1 MTRQPTPGTNFQIT
15 LLAVMI
21 RLVYRFQTSRAL
33 TWSNKP
39 VTPTTFTVA
48 TPVDPQKWVSDHGD
62 SLFRYAMSRLRDRD
76 VAEELVQETFLAAL
90 QSKDRFQGLSE
101 ERTWFIG
108 ILRHKLADHFRRSN
122 RSISLDVDSEGA
134 ERWFDAKGNWI
145 NPPKPWSLDQL
156 SQGELDEF
164 WQVVRKCIDG
174 LPAKLGEAFVMR
186 VMDDL
191 EVEHLCKV
199 LSATSTNIW
208 VMLHRARTRMRG
220 CMESNWFET
229 SARKNP

>member
-1 MTRQPTPGTNFQIT
+1 MALSPN
-15 LLAVMI
+15 
-21 RLVYRFQTSRAL
+21 TSI
-33 TWSNKP
+33 P
-39 VTPTTFTVA
+39 VA
-48 TPVDPQKWVSDHGD
+48 TIDPQQWVSDHGD

-90 QSKDRFQGLSE
+90 QAKDRFEGRSE
-101 ERTWFIG
+101 QRTWLIG

-122 RSISLDVDSEGA
+122 RTISLEVGSEGT

-145 NPPKPWSLDQL
+145 NPPKSWSLDQL
-156 SQGELDEF
+156 SPAELEEF
-164 WQVVRKCIDG
+164 WLVVRKCIDD

-199 LSATSTNIW
+199 LGATSTNIW
-208 VMLHRARTRMRG
+208 VMLHRARTRLRG

-229 SARKNP
+229 SARKNS